1 MEMILDYFPADLTP
15 IEVVGLIIFSYFTS
29 AVTATVG
36 IGGGVMML
44 MAMASLK

>member
-1 MEMILDYFPADLTP
+1 MEMLLDYFPVSLTP
-15 IEVVGLIIFSYFTS
+15 VEAVGLIVFSYFTS

-44 MAMASLK
+44 MAMAS